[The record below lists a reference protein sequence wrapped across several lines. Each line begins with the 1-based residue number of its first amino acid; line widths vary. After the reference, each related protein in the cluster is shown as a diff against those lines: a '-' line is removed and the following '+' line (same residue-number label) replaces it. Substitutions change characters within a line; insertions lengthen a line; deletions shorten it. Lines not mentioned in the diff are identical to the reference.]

1 MRVDQLVHHGD
12 ESLLQIIVF
21 YKKHMAFIII
31 LDMGIAAPCS
41 VFVSGAAVNP
51 ALKGIATLA
60 AEDFPRESVAILVLI
75 TSFDDT
81 FFGCPLMNKS
91 VSGFKVLPADDCFVM
106 ILDQILRLFAVVIV
120 PDKA

>member
-41 VFVSGAAVNP
+41 VFIYGTAMNP
-51 ALKGIATLA
+51 AFKGIATLA
-60 AEDFPRESVAILVLI
+60 ADDFPGEGVAILILI

-91 VSGFKVLPADDCFVM
+91 VSGFKVLPADDGLVM
-106 ILDQILRLFAVVIV
+106 ILD
-120 PDKA
+120 

>member
-1 MRVDQLVHHGD
+1 MHVDQLVHHGD

-21 YKKHMAFIII
+21 YKKHMAFILI

-41 VFVSGAAVNP
+41 VFISGAVVNS

-60 AEDFPRESVAILVLI
+60 ADDFPGESVAILILI

-81 FFGCPLMNKS
+81 FLGI
-91 VSGFKVLPADDCFVM
+91 GPAKRERD
-106 ILDQILRLFAVVIV
+106 
-120 PDKA
+120 

>member
-1 MRVDQLVHHGD
+1 
-12 ESLLQIIVF
+12 
-21 YKKHMAFIII
+21 MAFILI

-41 VFVSGAAVNP
+41 VFISGAVVNS

-60 AEDFPRESVAILVLI
+60 ADDFPGESVAILILI

-91 VSGFKVLPADDCFVM
+91 LSGFKVLPADDCLVM
-106 ILDQILRLFAVVIV
+106 IFD
-120 PDKA
+120 